1 MERLPQNNPT
11 RSWLFTPGT
20 RPERF
25 AKAADAGADI
35 LIIDLE
41 DAVSPADKPK
51 AREIALAYLAQKAD
65 GPRRALRINGLD
77 TPAGI
82 ADLQALLNSKAD
94 PDFIVLPKTET
105 AGHLLILDRLLTASG
120 KTARLVGLIESA
132 RGLSRLEEIAGAT
145 PRLFGLMLGA
155 ADMAADLGAA
165 TQWDALASVRSRL
178 VAACAL
184 AGVDPIDSPFFD
196 VHDLDG
202 LKRDMDAAKAFGFV
216 AKAAIHPGQ
225 VGPINTA
232 LTPTEEEVA
241 KARRILS
248 ANTGGVGVVDGQMV
262 DEAVARKARRIV
274 AAAPAT

>member
-1 MERLPQNNPT
+1 MPQEPRAV

-25 AKAADAGADI
+25 AKAGEIGADF

-41 DAVSPADKPK
+41 DAVSPADKPH
-51 AREIALAYLAQKAD
+51 ARQLALDYLATDTGGVQ
-65 GPRRALRINGLD
+65 RALRINGLD

-82 ADLQALLNSKAD
+82 ADLHALLASKAE
-94 PDFIVLPKTET
+94 PDVIVLPKTET
-105 AGHLLILDRLLTASG
+105 GGHLLILDRLLTASG
-120 KTARLVGLIESA
+120 KAARLVGLIESA
-132 RGLSRLEEIAGAT
+132 RGLSRMEEIASAT

-165 TQWDALASVRSRL
+165 TRWAPLAMVRSRL

-196 VHDLDG
+196 VHDAEG
-202 LKRDMDAAKAFGFV
+202 LKADVEAAKAFGFV

-225 VGPINTA
+225 IGPINTA
-232 LTPTEEEVA
+232 LTPTDDEVA
-241 KARRILS
+241 RARRVLS
-248 ANTGGVGVVDGQMV
+248 ANEGGVGVVDGQMV
-262 DEAVARKARRIV
+262 DEAVARKARRIL
-274 AAAPAT
+274 AAAPAA